1 ASAAFQ
7 LAPRPQHRTLRR
19 LDMINL
25 DNPFIAGMLVTSI
38 ALIVPIIYSFFV
50 DNHKK
55 GSPDP
60 RKNSF

>member
-1 ASAAFQ
+1 
-7 LAPRPQHRTLRR
+7 
-19 LDMINL
+19 MIDL
-25 DNPFIAGMLVTSI
+25 DNPQIAGFLCVTI
-38 ALIVPIIYSFFV
+38 ALVVPIIYSFFV

>member
-1 ASAAFQ
+1 
-7 LAPRPQHRTLRR
+7 
-19 LDMINL
+19 MINM
-25 DNPFIAGMLVTSI
+25 DNPQFAGLLVIAIAFLVP
-38 ALIVPIIYSFFV
+38 VIYGLFV

>member
-1 ASAAFQ
+1 
-7 LAPRPQHRTLRR
+7 
-19 LDMINL
+19 MIDL
-25 DNPFIAGMLVTSI
+25 DNPFIGGMLITTI
-38 ALIVPIIYSFFV
+38 ALVVPIIYSFFV

>member
-1 ASAAFQ
+1 MDSPLFAGVFV
-7 LAPRPQHRTLRR
+7 TL
-19 LDMINL
+19 
-25 DNPFIAGMLVTSI
+25 I

-60 RKNSF
+60 RKNTF